1 MDKDT
6 KGINIILMGFGNVGQ
21 AFLRVLKEKNELC
34 RTHYGLDLRVL
45 SVFRSSGAFFSS
57 QPMEIDEILEYSTSS
72 QKSPDWKTD
81 LKLTSVLE
89 SSEPGV
95 LVECTPFGSKS
106 GEPGLSHIR
115 GALEHG
121 WNVVTANKSPLVVDF
136 QSLSERAS
144 QNHVELKFSGAT
156 AAALPTLDVA
166 LYSLA
171 GTEISRIEGILNG
184 TTNHIL
190 TRIKEGASYVGAL
203 KEAQAKGI
211 AETDPSLDVSGWD
224 TASKILIISNAALK
238 TNFSL
243 DDVKIQ
249 GIESIPPK
257 LLNQGREKDKAL
269 KLLGKVLRKDR
280 GYQLEVVLTVI
291 DNSHPLFGV
300 EGTNKGIVF
309 FTDTMNSITVIGGK
323 SDPRGTG
330 AALLKDIINI
340 YRK

>member
-6 KGINIILMGFGNVGQ
+6 KVINIILMGFGNVGQ
-21 AFLRVLKEKNELC
+21 AFLRILEEKNELC
-34 RTHYGLDLRVL
+34 RSHYGLDLRVL

-57 QPMEIDEILEYSTSS
+57 QPMEIDKILEYSTSS
-72 QKSPDWKTD
+72 LKSPDWKTD

-95 LVECTPFGSKS
+95 LIECTPFGSKS

-121 WNVVTANKSPLVVDF
+121 WHVVTANKSPLVVDF
-136 QSLSERAS
+136 QSLCEKAS
-144 QNHVELKFSGAT
+144 QNRVELKFSGAT

-190 TRIKEGASYVGAL
+190 TRVMEGANYNEAL
-203 KEAQAKGI
+203 KEAQSKGI

-224 TASKILIISNAALK
+224 TASKILIISNAVLK

-257 LLNQGREKDKAL
+257 LLNQGREKDRAL
-269 KLLGKVLRKDR
+269 KLLGKVWRKDG

-300 EGTNKGIVF
+300 DGTNKGIVF